1 MISTFNNANID
12 VIHYNDFADY
22 WQITYWSRF
31 IEIHTTISEDILDK
45 HRAELTK
52 NVSLKSRP
60 A

>member
-1 MISTFNNANID
+1 MISTFNNANIG

-45 HRAELTK
+45 HRVELTK
-52 NVSLKSRP
+52 I
-60 A
+60 